1 MGTKAFIPDFG
12 LQVNLLKL
20 NSF

>member
-12 LQVNLLKL
+12 LQLNLLKL
-20 NSF
+20 TSF